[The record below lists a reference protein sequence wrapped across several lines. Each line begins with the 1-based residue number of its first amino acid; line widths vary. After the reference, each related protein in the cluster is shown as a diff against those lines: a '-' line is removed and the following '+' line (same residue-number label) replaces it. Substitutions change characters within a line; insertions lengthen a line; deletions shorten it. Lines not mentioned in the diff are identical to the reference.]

1 MCPRTFLVFFVTAV
15 YVWNCQQTNG
25 ESTEISPGICSSK
38 DIRNNVTNLRSLENC
53 TVIEG
58 HLKIILMFKT
68 KPEDFRGL
76 SYPKL
81 TVVTDFLLLFRVYG
95 MESLKDLFP
104 NLTVI
109 RGNNLFFNYALVFF
123 EMLQLRDIGLHSL
136 MNITRGA
143 VRIEKNPDLCYLS
156 TLDWSKI
163 LDTVE
168 DNYIVSNKNDRECG
182 DVCPGALAK
191 GKATCQQTT
200 INGNFN
206 ERCWTHKH
214 CQRMCP
220 TSCKHRACTRDN
232 QCCHEQCLGGC
243 SEPHNS
249 SSCVACKNLQHQ
261 EACVDRCP
269 QGYYT
274 YRGWR
279 CVPFSFCQDLH
290 NKCKQSKN
298 SDCHQFVIHNGACI
312 PECPSGYTTVNS
324 TTLVCTP
331 CAGLCP
337 KVCMGLKMVDSV
349 TAAQALR
356 GCTVLNGSMDIN
368 LRGGNNIAAEL
379 EANLGQLEEITGFL
393 KVRRSY
399 ALVSLSF
406 LRNLR
411 VIRGDTLMDGGYS
424 FYAHDNQNLRQLWDW
439 TQHNLSILQGR
450 MFFQLNAKLC
460 MSEIRKMEEVTG
472 TRDRH
477 TKNNIVSKTNGD
489 QASCENQELRF
500 TQVRATHDKI
510 MIKWE
515 PFWPPDFRD
524 LLGFMVFY
532 KEAPYPNVT
541 EFDGQDACGSNW
553 VIIDV
558 DPPARATEG
567 NPQQEPGTLIL
578 SLKPWTQYAIMVKT
592 QLSASDEHQVLGA
605 KSKITYVRT
614 DATKPSVPLD
624 PISSSNSSSQILLKW
639 KPPTDPNG
647 NITHYLVYCQQQ
659 PEASELY
666 KFDYCQKGMKLPSR
680 VPTQV
685 DSDEEAKWNQTEDEG
700 QGGRCCACPKTEK
713 QLKKEAEDSEYRKT
727 FENYIHN
734 EVFLLKSTRQ
744 RRSAMGVANETQPS
758 FVTKPPTLPEGYA
771 TRGLDD
777 DEDGVEST
785 KIQLT
790 VFSKESTVI
799 SGLRHFTSYQI
810 DVLACNHPT
819 NPSRCSMAAFVS
831 ARTMPED
838 KADDI
843 VGPISYDVS
852 EYSVH
857 IKWLEPKAPNGM
869 IILYEVNYKRLGDT
883 EELHHCV
890 SRKMYQQSEGS
901 RLRVVH
907 PGNYT
912 VRIRATS
919 LAGNGSWTDPTHFYV
934 QDLRVDPSNLLI
946 IIGPVIFMVLLVLV
960 AAGGFV
966 MFRKKQTQGPSGP
979 LYTSSNP
986 EYLSAAD
993 MYEPDDWEVGR
1004 DKINILRELGQGS
1017 FGMVYEGIAKD
1028 IVKGEPESHVAVK
1041 TVNES
1046 ASLRERIEFLNEA
1059 SVMKGFTCH
1068 HVVRLMG
1075 VVSKGQPTLVVMEL
1089 MTHGDLKSYLRCLR
1103 PDSENNPTGRPPP
1116 TLREMVQMTAEIA
1129 DGMAYLNAKKFVH
1142 RDLAARNC
1150 MVAQDFTVKI
1160 GDFGMTRD
1168 IYETDYYRKGGKGL
1182 LPVRWMAP
1190 ESLKD
1195 GVFTAHSD
1203 CWSFGVV
1210 LWEISTLAEQPY
1222 QGLSNEQ
1229 VLKFVMDGGYLDRPD
1244 NCADRLHNLMS
1255 MSWQYNPKL
1264 RPSFQEIIEM
1274 LHEDLHQSF
1283 QEVSFYYS
1291 QENKPPEQE
1300 DFDLDMDNMESI
1312 PLDPSSYSQ
1321 RGDHSSSY
1329 SQRGDHSSSYSQR
1342 GDHSSSYSQ
1351 RGDHSSERDEA
1362 GSSLGLR
1369 QNNYEEHIPYTHMNG
1384 GKTNGQQTLALPR
1397 SSPS

>member
-1 MCPRTFLVFFVTAV
+1 MWRRTFLVFFVTAV

-25 ESTEISPGICSSK
+25 EISPGICCSK

-58 HLKIILMFKT
+58 HLKILLMFKT

-220 TSCKHRACTRDN
+220 PSCKHRACTRDH

-243 SEPHNS
+243 SEPYNS
-249 SSCVACKNLQHQ
+249 SSCVACKNLQYQ

-274 YRGWR
+274 YMGWR
-279 CVPFSFCQDLH
+279 CVPLSFCQDLH
-290 NKCKQSKN
+290 NKCKQSKS
-298 SDCHQFVIHNGACI
+298 SDCHQYVIHNGACI

-349 TAAQALR
+349 TAAQAMR

-500 TQVRATHDKI
+500 SQVRATHDKI

-553 VIIDV
+553 VIIDL

-578 SLKPWTQYAIMVKT
+578 ALKPWTQYAIMVKT

-605 KSKITYVRT
+605 KSQITYVRT

-744 RRSAMGVANETQPS
+744 RRSAMGVANRTQPS
-758 FVTKPPTLPEGYA
+758 FATTPPTLPEGYA
-771 TRGLDD
+771 TRGP
-777 DEDGVEST
+777 DEEEGVEST
-785 KIQLT
+785 KVQLT

-819 NPSRCSMAAFVS
+819 DPSRCSMAAFVS

-890 SRKMYQQSEGS
+890 SRKMYQQSEGCK
-901 RLRVVH
+901 LRVVH

-934 QDLRVDPSNLLI
+934 QDLRVDPSSLLI
-946 IIGPVIFMVLLVLV
+946 IVGPVIFVVLLILV

-966 MFRKKQTQGPSGP
+966 VFRKKQTQGPSGP

-1028 IVKGEPESHVAVK
+1028 IVKGEPETHVAVK

-1103 PDSENNPTGRPPP
+1103 PDSENNPTGRLPP
-1116 TLREMVQMTAEIA
+1116 TLREMVQMAAEIA

-1255 MSWQYNPKL
+1255 MCWQYNPKL

-1300 DFDLDMDNMESI
+1300 DFDLDVDNMESI
-1312 PLDPSSYSQ
+1312 PLDP
-1321 RGDHSSSY
+1321 
-1329 SQRGDHSSSYSQR
+1329 SSYSQR

-1384 GKTNGQQTLALPR
+1384 GKTNGRTLALPR

>member
-1 MCPRTFLVFFVTAV
+1 MGFVKPRYFCLLPFHFSLLSSIPLSCSPEV
-15 YVWNCQQTNG
+15 
-25 ESTEISPGICSSK
+25 SPGICSSK

-168 DNYIVSNKNDRECG
+168 DNYIVANKNDRECG
-182 DVCPGALAK
+182 DVCPGAAK
-191 GKATCQQTT
+191 GKTTCQQTT
-200 INGNFN
+200 INV
-206 ERCWTHKH
+206 
-214 CQRMCP
+214 CP
-220 TSCKHRACTRDN
+220 PSCKHRACTKDN
-232 QCCHEQCLGGC
+232 QCCHESCLGGC
-243 SEPHNS
+243 SEPQNS

-290 NKCKQSKN
+290 NKCKQSKS
-298 SDCHQFVIHNGACI
+298 SDCHEYVIHNGACI

-324 TTLVCTP
+324 TTLICTP

-337 KVCMGLKMVDSV
+337 KVCMGQKMVDSV

-356 GCTVLNGSMDIN
+356 GCTVLNGSMEIN

-379 EANLGQLEEITGFL
+379 EANLGQLEEITGYL
-393 KVRRSY
+393 TVRRSY

-406 LRNLR
+406 LRKLQ
-411 VIRGDTLMDGGYS
+411 VIRGDTLIDGGYS
-424 FYAHDNQNLRQLWDW
+424 FYALDNQNLRQLWDW
-439 TQHNLSILQGR
+439 NKHNLTILQGR
-450 MFFQLNAKLC
+450 MFFQLNIKLC

-472 TRDRH
+472 TKDRQH
-477 TKNNIVSKTNGD
+477 KNDIVSKTNGD
-489 QASCENQELRF
+489 QASCKEHTVLS
-500 TQVRATHDKI
+500 THTH
-510 MIKWE
+510 E
-515 PFWPPDFRD
+515 CQHTHLTFLEQYVF
-524 LLGFMVFY
+524 LLISYLCYSVSLPSPR
-532 KEAPYPNVT
+532 PYRNVT

-553 VIIDV
+553 VIVDL
-558 DPPARATEG
+558 DPPARATE
-567 NPQQEPGTLIL
+567 GTLIL

-605 KSKITYVRT
+605 KSKIIYVRT
-614 DATKPSVPLD
+614 NATKPSVPLD
-624 PISSSNSSSQILLKW
+624 PISSSNSSSQIILKW

-700 QGGRCCACPKTEK
+700 QGGRCCACPKTDK

-734 EVFLLKSTRQ
+734 EVFEPKPRQ
-744 RRSAMGVANETQPS
+744 RRSAVGVANQTLPS
-758 FVTKPPTLPEGYA
+758 FAATPTTLSEGFA
-771 TRGLDD
+771 TRGPDSDD
-777 DEDGVEST
+777 ANGVEST

-819 NPSRCSMAAFVS
+819 DPSRCSMAAFVS

-843 VGPISYDVS
+843 VGPISYDVT
-852 EYSVH
+852 EYTVH
-857 IKWLEPKAPNGM
+857 IKWLEPNAPNGM

-883 EELHHCV
+883 ELHHCV
-890 SRKMYQQSEGS
+890 SRKMYQQSEGCK
-901 RLRVVH
+901 LRVVH

-934 QDLRVDPSNLLI
+934 EDL
-946 IIGPVIFMVLLVLV
+946 
-960 AAGGFV
+960 
-966 MFRKKQTQGPSGP
+966 QTQGPSGP

-1028 IVKGEPESHVAVK
+1028 IVKGEPETSVAVK

-1116 TLREMVQMTAEIA
+1116 TLKEMIQMAAEIA

-1195 GVFTAHSD
+1195 GVFTANSD

-1210 LWEISTLAEQPY
+1210 LWEVSTLAEQPY

-1229 VLKFVMDGGYLDRPD
+1229 VLKFVMDGGFLDRPD
-1244 NCADRLHNLMS
+1244 NCADRLHDLMS
-1255 MSWQYNPKL
+1255 MCWQYNPKL

-1291 QENKPPEQE
+1291 QENKPQEQE

-1321 RGDHSSSY
+1321 RGN
-1329 SQRGDHSSSYSQR
+1329 
-1342 GDHSSSYSQ
+1342 HSSSYSQ

-1369 QNNYEEHIPYTHMNG
+1369 QNSYEEHVPYTHMNG
-1384 GKTNGQQTLALPR
+1384 GKTNGRILALPR

>member
-1 MCPRTFLVFFVTAV
+1 MCLFLL
-15 YVWNCQQTNG
+15 
-25 ESTEISPGICSSK
+25 STLPSSSPLKVSTGICSSK

-81 TVVTDFLLLFRVYG
+81 AVITDFLLLFRVYG

-163 LDTVE
+163 LDSVE
-168 DNYIVSNKNDRECG
+168 DNYIVANKNERECG
-182 DVCPGALAK
+182 DVCPGAAK
-191 GKATCQQTT
+191 GKTTCQQTT
-200 INGNFN
+200 INGQFN

-220 TSCKHRACTRDN
+220 PSCKHRACTKDN
-232 QCCHEQCLGGC
+232 QCCHESCLGGC
-243 SEPHNS
+243 SEPQNS

-261 EACVDRCP
+261 GACVDRCP
-269 QGYYT
+269 PGYYT

-279 CVPFSFCQDLH
+279 CIPFSFCQHLH
-290 NKCKQSKN
+290 NKCMQSKS
-298 SDCHQFVIHNGACI
+298 SDCPEYVIHNGACI

-337 KVCMGLKMVDSV
+337 KVCMGQKMVDSV

-356 GCTVLNGSMDIN
+356 GCTVLNGSMEIN

-379 EANLGQLEEITGFL
+379 EANLGQLEEITGYL
-393 KVRRSY
+393 TVRRSY

-406 LRNLR
+406 LRKLR
-411 VIRGDTLMDGGYS
+411 VIRGATLIDGGYS
-424 FYAHDNQNLRQLWDW
+424 FYALDNQNLRQLWDW
-439 TQHNLSILQGR
+439 NKHNLTILQGR
-450 MFFQLNAKLC
+450 MFFQLNIKLC
-460 MSEIRKMEEVTG
+460 MSEIRRMEEVTG
-472 TRDRH
+472 TKDRH
-477 TKNNIVSKTNGD
+477 PKNDIVSKTNGD
-489 QASCENQELRF
+489 QASCENQELKF
-500 TQVRATHDKI
+500 TLVRATHDKI
-510 MIKWE
+510 LIRWE

-532 KEAPYPNVT
+532 KEAPYANVT

-553 VIIDV
+553 VIVDL
-558 DPPARATEG
+558 DPPYIHPTP
-567 NPQQEPGTLIL
+567 NPTIPSTLIL

-605 KSKITYVRT
+605 KSKIIYHRT
-614 DATKPSVPLD
+614 EATKPSVPLD
-624 PISSSNSSSQILLKW
+624 PISSSNSSSQIILKW

-680 VPTQV
+680 MPTQV
-685 DSDEEAKWNQTEDEG
+685 DSDGEAKWNQTEDEG

-734 EVFLLKSTRQ
+734 EVFEPKPRQ
-744 RRSAMGVANETQPS
+744 RRSAMGVANQTHQS
-758 FVTKPPTLPEGYA
+758 SLTTPPTLPEGFA
-771 TRGLDD
+771 TRSPG
-777 DEDGVEST
+777 DEDGNNVESA
-785 KIQLT
+785 KIRLK
-790 VFSKESTVI
+790 VFAKESTVI

-810 DVLACNHPT
+810 DVMACNDPT
-819 NPSRCSMAAFVS
+819 DPNRCSMAAFVS
-831 ARTMPED
+831 RVHFNTLCIPAAD

-843 VGPISYDVS
+843 VGHITYDVS
-852 EYSVH
+852 EYTVH

-869 IILYEVNYKRLGDT
+869 IILINEISFGFI
-883 EELHHCV
+883 
-890 SRKMYQQSEGS
+890 MYQQSKGCK
-901 RLRVVH
+901 LRVVH

-919 LAGNGSWTDPTHFYV
+919 LAGNGSWTEPTHFYV
-934 QDLRVDPSNLLI
+934 QDLRVDPSNLVKI
-946 IIGPVIFMVLLVLV
+946 IIGPVIFIRCGMSNTSTFACVQPLTVH
-960 AAGGFV
+960 AFV
-966 MFRKKQTQGPSGP
+966 RAC
-979 LYTSSNP
+979 
-986 EYLSAAD
+986 SAV
-993 MYEPDDWEVGR
+993 YEPDDWEVGR

-1017 FGMVYEGIAKD
+1017 FGMVYEGVAKD
-1028 IVKGEPESHVAVK
+1028 IVKGEPETRVAVK

-1116 TLREMVQMTAEIA
+1116 TLREMIQMAAEIA

-1150 MVAQDFTVKI
+1150 MVGQDFTVKI

-1255 MSWQYNPKL
+1255 MCWQYNPKL

-1274 LHEDLHQSF
+1274 LHEDLHPSF

-1291 QENKPPEQE
+1291 QENKPPEQD
-1300 DFDLDMDNMESI
+1300 DFDLDMDMESI

-1329 SQRGDHSSSYSQR
+1329 SQRGDHSSER
-1342 GDHSSSYSQ
+1342 G
-1351 RGDHSSERDEA
+1351 EA

-1369 QNNYEEHIPYTHMNG
+1369 QNSYEEHIPYTHMNG
-1384 GKTNGQQTLALPR
+1384 AKTNGRILALPR

>member
-1 MCPRTFLVFFVTAV
+1 MWPRTFLVFFVTAV

-25 ESTEISPGICSSK
+25 EISPGICCSK

-58 HLKIILMFKT
+58 HLKILLMFKT

-220 TSCKHRACTRDN
+220 PSCKHRACTRDH

-243 SEPHNS
+243 SEPYNS
-249 SSCVACKNLQHQ
+249 SSCVACKNLQYQ
-261 EACVDRCP
+261 EACVDHCP

-274 YRGWR
+274 YMGWR
-279 CVPFSFCQDLH
+279 CVPLSFCQDLH
-290 NKCKQSKN
+290 NKCKESKS
-298 SDCHQFVIHNGACI
+298 SDCHQYVIHNGACI

-349 TAAQALR
+349 TAAQAMR

-500 TQVRATHDKI
+500 SQVRATHDKI

-553 VIIDV
+553 VIIDL

-578 SLKPWTQYAIMVKT
+578 ALKPWTQYAIMVKT

-605 KSKITYVRT
+605 KSQITYVRT

-744 RRSAMGVANETQPS
+744 RRSAMGVANRTQPS
-758 FVTKPPTLPEGYA
+758 FATTPPTLPEGYA
-771 TRGLDD
+771 TRGPDE
-777 DEDGVEST
+777 EDGVEST
-785 KIQLT
+785 KVQLT

-819 NPSRCSMAAFVS
+819 DPSRCSMAAFVS

-890 SRKMYQQSEGS
+890 SRKMYQQSEGCK
-901 RLRVVH
+901 LRVVH

-934 QDLRVDPSNLLI
+934 QDLRVDPSSLLI
-946 IIGPVIFMVLLVLV
+946 IVGPVIFVVLLILV

-966 MFRKKQTQGPSGP
+966 VFRKKQTQGPSGP

-1028 IVKGEPESHVAVK
+1028 IVKGEPETHVAVK

-1103 PDSENNPTGRPPP
+1103 PDSENNPTGRLPP
-1116 TLREMVQMTAEIA
+1116 TLREMVQMAAEIA

-1255 MSWQYNPKL
+1255 MCWQYNPKL

-1300 DFDLDMDNMESI
+1300 DFDLDVDNMESI
-1312 PLDPSSYSQ
+1312 PLDP
-1321 RGDHSSSY
+1321 
-1329 SQRGDHSSSYSQR
+1329 SSYSQR

-1384 GKTNGQQTLALPR
+1384 GKTNGRTLALPR

>member
-1 MCPRTFLVFFVTAV
+1 FCCEIVYSQSRLFWSIFILGLVF
-15 YVWNCQQTNG
+15 
-25 ESTEISPGICSSK
+25 PGICSSK

-168 DNYIVSNKNDRECG
+168 DNYIVANKNDRECG
-182 DVCPGALAK
+182 DVCPGAAK
-191 GKATCQQTT
+191 GKTTCQQTT
-200 INGNFN
+200 INGLFN

-220 TSCKHRACTRDN
+220 PSCKHRACTKDN
-232 QCCHEQCLGGC
+232 QCCHESCLGGC
-243 SEPHNS
+243 SEPQNS

-261 EACVDRCP
+261 EACVDHCP

-290 NKCKQSKN
+290 NKCKQSKS
-298 SDCHQFVIHNGACI
+298 SDCHEYVIHNGACI

-324 TTLVCTP
+324 TTLICTP

-337 KVCMGLKMVDSV
+337 KVCMGQKMVDSV

-356 GCTVLNGSMDIN
+356 GCTVLNGSMEIN

-379 EANLGQLEEITGFL
+379 EANLGQLEEITGYL
-393 KVRRSY
+393 TVRRSY

-406 LRNLR
+406 LRKLR
-411 VIRGDTLMDGGYS
+411 VIRGDTLIDGGYS
-424 FYAHDNQNLRQLWDW
+424 FYALDNQNLRQLWDW
-439 TQHNLSILQGR
+439 NKHNLTILQGR
-450 MFFQLNAKLC
+450 MFFQLNIKLC

-472 TRDRH
+472 TKDRQH
-477 TKNNIVSKTNGD
+477 KNDIVSKTNGD
-489 QASCENQELRF
+489 QASCKDHTVF
-500 TQVRATHDKI
+500 STHTH
-510 MIKWE
+510 E
-515 PFWPPDFRD
+515 RQHTN
-524 LLGFMVFY
+524 
-532 KEAPYPNVT
+532 APYRNVT

-553 VIIDV
+553 VIHVPILLFL
-558 DPPARATEG
+558 
-567 NPQQEPGTLIL
+567 PGTLIL

-605 KSKITYVRT
+605 KSKIIYVRT
-614 DATKPSVPLD
+614 NATKPSVPLD
-624 PISSSNSSSQILLKW
+624 PISSSNSSSQIILKW

-700 QGGRCCACPKTEK
+700 QGGRCCACPKTDK

-734 EVFLLKSTRQ
+734 EVFEPKPRQ
-744 RRSAMGVANETQPS
+744 RRSAMGVANQTQPS
-758 FVTKPPTLPEGYA
+758 FATTPATLPEGFA
-771 TRGLDD
+771 TRGPDSDD
-777 DEDGVEST
+777 GNGAEST

-819 NPSRCSMAAFVS
+819 DPSRCSMAAFVS

-843 VGPISYDVS
+843 VGPISYDVA
-852 EYSVH
+852 EYTVN
-857 IKWLEPKAPNGM
+857 IKWLEPNAPNGM

-883 EELHHCV
+883 ELHHCV
-890 SRKMYQQSEGS
+890 SRKMYQQSEGCK
-901 RLRVVH
+901 LRVVH

-934 QDLRVDPSNLLI
+934 EDLRKRRTHTP
-946 IIGPVIFMVLLVLV
+946 
-960 AAGGFV
+960 
-966 MFRKKQTQGPSGP
+966 QTGPSGP

-1028 IVKGEPESHVAVK
+1028 IVKGEPETSVAVK

-1116 TLREMVQMTAEIA
+1116 TLKEMIQMAAEIA

-1195 GVFTAHSD
+1195 GVFTANSD

-1210 LWEISTLAEQPY
+1210 LWEVSTLAEQPY

-1229 VLKFVMDGGYLDRPD
+1229 VLKFVMDAGFLDRPD
-1244 NCADRLHNLMS
+1244 NCADRLHDLMS
-1255 MSWQYNPKL
+1255 MCWQYNPKL

-1274 LHEDLHQSF
+1274 LHEDLHRSF

-1291 QENKPPEQE
+1291 QENKPQEQE

-1329 SQRGDHSSSYSQR
+1329 SQRGDHSS
-1342 GDHSSSYSQ
+1342 
-1351 RGDHSSERDEA
+1351 ERDEA

-1369 QNNYEEHIPYTHMNG
+1369 QNSYEEHVPYTHMNG
-1384 GKTNGQQTLALPR
+1384 GKTNGRILALPR